1 MRGRKVAESGAP
13 RQPFRMSAPLEHL
26 VTRGDPGAPLL
37 VLLHGR
43 GSDERDLGTLGSL
56 LWPGATVV
64 TPRAPFPG
72 APWGYG
78 PGWAWYRFLQERT
91 PEPTTFEEG
100 QERLAAFLDWI
111 PEATGTVGAPLVV
124 GGFSQGGTSALAWAL
139 RHPGRAAAVLVFS
152 GFLADHPSVEATA
165 ETVRDA
171 AFWWGHGTADQMMPF
186 RHGEAGWAALRAAGA
201 ELRAFPVDGM
211 GHSITR
217 EEVADA
223 AGFLRERMSG
233 GSHGSR

>member
-1 MRGRKVAESGAP
+1 MQGSKLAEPGGTG
-13 RQPFRMSAPLEHL
+13 QPFRMSAPLEYR
-26 VTRGDPGAPLL
+26 VVPGDPGAPLL

-43 GSDERDLGTLGSL
+43 GSDERDLATLGAL

-91 PEPTTFEEG
+91 PEPETFVEG
-100 QERLAAFLDWI
+100 QERLAGFLDGI
-111 PEATGTVGAPLVV
+111 PESTGTVGAPLIV
-124 GGFSQGGTSALAWAL
+124 GGFSQGGTSALAWSL

-152 GFLADHPSVEATA
+152 GFLAEHPSVVATP
-165 ETVRDA
+165 ETVRDTA
-171 AFWWGHGTADQMMPF
+171 YWWGHGTADAMMPY

-201 ELRAFPVDGM
+201 TLRALPVEGM

-217 EEVADA
+217 EEAADA
-223 AGFLRERMSG
+223 AAFLREHVQVR
-233 GSHGSR
+233 